1 MIFQYIV
8 MSVVFIGLAWFV
20 VQPLFES
27 SRGIPSSKEEDLDDL
42 QRRKLLLYRQIK
54 ELEMEYEIG
63 NLDQSDYQQAR
74 VELKQEVSQVI
85 GQIKRI
91 SKPKK

>member
-8 MSVVFIGLAWFV
+8 MSVVFVGLAWFV
-20 VQPLFES
+20 VQPLFEA
-27 SRGIPSSKEEDLDDL
+27 SREIPSSKEEDLDAL

-74 VELKQEVSQVI
+74 EELKKEVSQVI
-85 GQIKRI
+85 GQIKRM

>member
-1 MIFQYIV
+1 
-8 MSVVFIGLAWFV
+8 MSVVFVGLAWFV
-20 VQPLFES
+20 VQPLFEA
-27 SRGIPSSKEEDLDDL
+27 SREIPSSKEEDLDAL

-74 VELKQEVSQVI
+74 EELKKEVSQVI
-85 GQIKRI
+85 GQIKRM